1 MNVRAG
7 CLPLPRR
14 MIARPRK
21 KMAPRSPGHLHRS
34 TISQDRQGD
43 RRRSEHPE
51 KSETLPEHHPPA
63 KVVARGGSSMRRVG
77 STDGVA
83 MKPATAGLPTVL
95 RQLRSFRGRSAQSVA
110 RAMGLP
116 LRTYQLFEAGHNRLQ
131 VELVFRFAEV
141 LEADPYAVLLSVM
154 LDNKLA
160 TALLL
165 ELKVFQE
172 TTGSSVSSLRTSHIL
187 KAFRAMFDGLALEA
201 AIEQDAVRRLLAQAS
216 LEEGAASGAT
226 ST

>member
-1 MNVRAG
+1 MRN
-7 CLPLPRR
+7 
-14 MIARPRK
+14 ARL
-21 KMAPRSPGHLHRS
+21 APRSPAQLHRS
-34 TISQDRQGD
+34 TISQDHQGD

-141 LEADPYAVLLSVM
+141 LETDPYAVLLSVM
-154 LDNKLA
+154 LDMPGLAVACADNKLA

-172 TTGSSVSSLRTSHIL
+172 TTGSSVSSLRTTHIL
-187 KAFRAMFDGLALEA
+187 KAFSAMFDGLALDA
-201 AIEQDAVRRLLAQAS
+201 AIEQDAVRRLLAKAS
-216 LEEGAASGAT
+216 LEEGAASGET